1 MTEAGVPADI
11 KKLSFEQALE
21 ELETIVRKLEQG
33 EIDLD
38 QSIAAY
44 ERGALLKS
52 HCEAKLREAQA
63 KVDRITQAADGSL
76 GGYAGGLE
84 RKRWL
89 LEHEGVRV

>member
-1 MTEAGVPADI
+1 MTEAGKPTDI
-11 KKLSFEQALE
+11 KRLSFEQALE

-44 ERGALLKS
+44 ERGAQLKA

-76 GGYAGGLE
+76 SAEPTDLS
-84 RKRWL
+84 
-89 LEHEGVRV
+89 